1 MSNLLPNVVKFFEKY
16 NATSMI
22 IGVPSGAITGLYYVY
37 DNRLKPGNTTNYQ
50 LIDYGMT
57 NKQVKFYNFIGLN
70 FGLCMGALGGYIS
83 VLYAPITVP
92 VFYYMTYV
100 KDRK

>member
-1 MSNLLPNVVKFFEKY
+1 MSKLLPNVVKFFEKY
-16 NATSMI
+16 NAISMI
-22 IGVPSGAITGLYYVY
+22 IGVPSGAIAGLYYVY

-50 LIDYGMT
+50 LVDFGMT
-57 NKQVKFYNFIGLN
+57 DKQVKFYNFTGLN
-70 FGLCMGALGGYIS
+70 ASLFLGAFGGYVS

-100 KDRK
+100 KDKK

>member
-1 MSNLLPNVVKFFEKY
+1 MSRLLPTVVSFFEKY
-16 NATSMI
+16 NLTVMI
-22 IGVPSGAITGLYYVY
+22 IGAPSGAIAGLYYVY

-70 FGLCMGALGGYIS
+70 MGLYMGAVGGYVS
-83 VLYAPITVP
+83 VLCAPITIP